1 MIEMPQEKEDLPLNM
16 APMID
21 MIFLLIIFFL
31 TATTFTEREREQD
44 VLLPSNR
51 NPGSLSRN
59 MDNNIIINVMQDGAI
74 FVLGEQISAEQ
85 LVGMLRQR
93 KAELEKKKVKLKV
106 QIRPDKRV
114 IYGGVAAALEAAER
128 AGIAKPH
135 LISKT
140 VELD

>member
-1 MIEMPQEKEDLPLNM
+1 MIEMQQEKEDLQLNM

-114 IYGGVAAALEAAER
+114 IYGGVAAALAAAEK
-128 AGIAKPH
+128 AGITKPH

>member
-1 MIEMPQEKEDLPLNM
+1 MIQMEQEKEDLQLNM

-59 MDNNIIINVMQDGAI
+59 MDNNIIINVKQDGAL
-74 FVLGEQISAEQ
+74 FVLGEQINAEQ
-85 LVGMLRQR
+85 LVGMLQQR

-114 IYGGVAAALEAAER
+114 IYGGVARALEAAER

>member
-1 MIEMPQEKEDLPLNM
+1 
-16 APMID
+16 
-21 MIFLLIIFFL
+21 
-31 TATTFTEREREQD
+31 
-44 VLLPSNR
+44 
-51 NPGSLSRN
+51 
-59 MDNNIIINVMQDGAI
+59 MDNNIIINVKQDGSI
-74 FVLGEQISAEQ
+74 FVLGEKISAEQ

-93 KAELEKKKVKLKV
+93 KTELEKKKVKLKG

-128 AGIAKPH
+128 AGIVKPH

>member
-1 MIEMPQEKEDLPLNM
+1 MIEMQQEKEDLQLNM

-59 MDNNIIINVMQDGAI
+59 MDNNIIINVKQDGSI
-74 FVLGEQISAEQ
+74 FVLGEKIGAEQ

>member
-1 MIEMPQEKEDLPLNM
+1 
-16 APMID
+16 
-21 MIFLLIIFFL
+21 
-31 TATTFTEREREQD
+31 
-44 VLLPSNR
+44 
-51 NPGSLSRN
+51 
-59 MDNNIIINVMQDGAI
+59 
-74 FVLGEQISAEQ
+74 
-85 LVGMLRQR
+85 MLRQR

>member
-1 MIEMPQEKEDLPLNM
+1 MIEMEQEKEDLQLNM

>member
-1 MIEMPQEKEDLPLNM
+1 MIEMEQEKEDLQLNM

-44 VLLPSNR
+44 VLLSSNR

>member
-1 MIEMPQEKEDLPLNM
+1 MIEMEQEKEDLQLNM

-74 FVLGEQISAEQ
+74 FVLGEQVSAEQ

-93 KAELEKKKVKLKV
+93 KTELEKKKVKLKV

-114 IYGGVAAALEAAER
+114 IYGGVAAALAAAEK
-128 AGIAKPH
+128 AGITKPH

>member
-1 MIEMPQEKEDLPLNM
+1 MIQMEQEKEDLQLNM

-135 LISKT
+135 LISKSL
-140 VELD
+140 ELD

>member
-1 MIEMPQEKEDLPLNM
+1 MIEMQQEKEDLQLNM

-74 FVLGEQISAEQ
+74 FVLGEKISAEQ
-85 LVGMLRQR
+85 LVGLLRQR
-93 KAELEKKKVKLKV
+93 KTELEKKKVKLKV

-114 IYGGVAAALEAAER
+114 IYGGVAVALEAAER
-128 AGIAKPH
+128 AGIVKPH

>member
-1 MIEMPQEKEDLPLNM
+1 MIEMQQEKEDLQLNM

-59 MDNNIIINVMQDGAI
+59 MDNNIINVKQDGSI
-74 FVLGEQISAEQ
+74 FVLGEKISAEQ

-93 KAELEKKKVKLKV
+93 KTELEKKKVKLKV

-114 IYGGVAAALEAAER
+114 IYGGVAVALEAAER

>member
-1 MIEMPQEKEDLPLNM
+1 MIEMQEEKEDLQLNM

>member
-1 MIEMPQEKEDLPLNM
+1 MIEMQQEKEDLQLNM

-59 MDNNIIINVMQDGAI
+59 MDNNIIINVKQDGAL
-74 FVLGEQISAEQ
+74 FVLGEKISAEQ

-93 KAELEKKKVKLKV
+93 KTELEKKKVKLKV

-114 IYGGVAAALEAAER
+114 IYGGVAAALAAAEK
-128 AGIAKPH
+128 AGITKPH

>member
-1 MIEMPQEKEDLPLNM
+1 MIEMQEEKEDLQLNM

-31 TATTFTEREREQD
+31 TATTFTEKEREQD

>member
-1 MIEMPQEKEDLPLNM
+1 MIQMEQEKEDLQLNM

-59 MDNNIIINVMQDGAI
+59 MDNNIIINVKQDGAL
-74 FVLGEQISAEQ
+74 FVLGEQINAEQ
-85 LVGMLRQR
+85 LVGMLQQR

-114 IYGGVAAALEAAER
+114 IYGGVAIALEAAER

-135 LISKT
+135 LISKS

>member
-1 MIEMPQEKEDLPLNM
+1 MIQMEQEKEDLQLNM

-31 TATTFTEREREQD
+31 TATTFTEKEREQD

>member
-1 MIEMPQEKEDLPLNM
+1 MIEMEQEKEDLQLNM

-59 MDNNIIINVMQDGAI
+59 MDNNLIINVKQDGAL
-74 FVLGEQISAEQ
+74 FVLGEKISAEQ
-85 LVGMLRQR
+85 LVGMLQQR

-135 LISKT
+135 LISKSL
-140 VELD
+140 ELD

>member
-1 MIEMPQEKEDLPLNM
+1 MIQMEQEKEDLQLNM

-93 KAELEKKKVKLKV
+93 KTELEKKKVKLKV
-106 QIRPDKRV
+106 QISPDKRV

>member
-1 MIEMPQEKEDLPLNM
+1 MIEMEQEKEDLQLNM

-59 MDNNIIINVMQDGAI
+59 MDNNIIINVKQDGAI

-114 IYGGVAAALEAAER
+114 IYGGVATALEAAER
-128 AGIAKPH
+128 AGNAKPH
-135 LISKT
+135 LISKSL
-140 VELD
+140 ELD

>member
-1 MIEMPQEKEDLPLNM
+1 MIEMQQEKEDLQLNM

-59 MDNNIIINVMQDGAI
+59 MDNNIIVNVKQDGAL
-74 FVLGEQISAEQ
+74 FVLGEKISAEQ
-85 LVGMLRQR
+85 LVGMLQQR

-114 IYGGVAAALEAAER
+114 IYGGVAVALEAAER

>member
-1 MIEMPQEKEDLPLNM
+1 MIQMEQEKEDLQLNM

>member
-1 MIEMPQEKEDLPLNM
+1 MIEMQQEKEDLQLNM

-44 VLLPSNR
+44 VLLPSTT

-74 FVLGEQISAEQ
+74 FVLGEQVSAEQ

>member
-1 MIEMPQEKEDLPLNM
+1 MIEMQQEKEDLQLNM

-74 FVLGEQISAEQ
+74 FVLGEQVSAEQ

-93 KAELEKKKVKLKV
+93 KTELEKKKVKLKV

-128 AGIAKPH
+128 AGIVKPH

>member
-1 MIEMPQEKEDLPLNM
+1 M
-16 APMID
+16 
-21 MIFLLIIFFL
+21 
-31 TATTFTEREREQD
+31 
-44 VLLPSNR
+44 
-51 NPGSLSRN
+51 
-59 MDNNIIINVMQDGAI
+59 
-74 FVLGEQISAEQ
+74 
-85 LVGMLRQR
+85 
-93 KAELEKKKVKLKV
+93 

>member
-1 MIEMPQEKEDLPLNM
+1 MIEMQEEKEDLQLNM

-59 MDNNIIINVMQDGAI
+59 MDNNLIINVKQDGAL
-74 FVLGEQISAEQ
+74 FVLGEKISAEQ
-85 LVGMLRQR
+85 LVGMLQQR

-135 LISKT
+135 LISKSL
-140 VELD
+140 ELD

>member
-1 MIEMPQEKEDLPLNM
+1 MIEMEQEKEDLQLNM

-59 MDNNIIINVMQDGAI
+59 MDNNIIINVKQDGAL
-74 FVLGEQISAEQ
+74 FVLGEKISAEQ

-93 KAELEKKKVKLKV
+93 KTELEKKKVKLKV

-114 IYGGVAAALEAAER
+114 IYGGVASALEAA
-128 AGIAKPH
+128 PP
-135 LISKT
+135 
-140 VELD
+140 

>member
-1 MIEMPQEKEDLPLNM
+1 MIEMQQEKEDLLLNM

-59 MDNNIIINVMQDGAI
+59 MDNNIIINVKQDGSI
-74 FVLGEQISAEQ
+74 FVLGEKISAEQ

-128 AGIAKPH
+128 AGIVKPH

>member
-1 MIEMPQEKEDLPLNM
+1 MIQMEQEKEDLQLNM

-74 FVLGEQISAEQ
+74 FVLGEKISAEQ

-114 IYGGVAAALEAAER
+114 IYGGVAVALEAAER
-128 AGIAKPH
+128 AGIVKPH

>member
-1 MIEMPQEKEDLPLNM
+1 MIEMPQEKEDLQLNM

-74 FVLGEQISAEQ
+74 FVLGEQVSAEQ

-93 KAELEKKKVKLKV
+93 KTELEKKKVKLKV

-128 AGIAKPH
+128 AGIVKPH

>member
-1 MIEMPQEKEDLPLNM
+1 MIEMEQEKEDLQLNM

-59 MDNNIIINVMQDGAI
+59 MDNNIIINVKQDGAL

-93 KAELEKKKVKLKV
+93 KTELEKKKAKLKV

-114 IYGGVAAALEAAER
+114 IYGGVATALEAAER

-135 LISKT
+135 LISKSL
-140 VELD
+140 ELD

>member
-1 MIEMPQEKEDLPLNM
+1 MIEMQQEKEDLQLNM

-51 NPGSLSRN
+51 NPGILSRN
-59 MDNNIIINVMQDGAI
+59 MDNNIIINVKQDGSI
-74 FVLGEQISAEQ
+74 FVMGAKIEPDQ
-85 LVGMLRQR
+85 LVAMLRER
-93 KAELEKKKVKLKV
+93 KATLEKKTVNLKV
-106 QIRPDKRV
+106 QIRGDRRTLHGNV
-114 IYGGVAAALEAAER
+114 STALEAVER

-135 LISKT
+135 LITKT
-140 VELD
+140 VELE

>member
-1 MIEMPQEKEDLPLNM
+1 MIEMEQEKEDLQLNM

-74 FVLGEQISAEQ
+74 FVLGEKISAEQ

-114 IYGGVAAALEAAER
+114 IYGGVAVALEAAER
-128 AGIAKPH
+128 AGIVKPH

>member
-1 MIEMPQEKEDLPLNM
+1 MIEMPQEKEDLQLNM

-93 KAELEKKKVKLKV
+93 KAELEKKKVKLTV

>member
-51 NPGSLSRN
+51 HPGSLSRN

-74 FVLGEQISAEQ
+74 FVLGEQVSAEQ

-93 KAELEKKKVKLKV
+93 KTELEKKKVKLKV
-106 QIRPDKRV
+106 QIRPDKRG